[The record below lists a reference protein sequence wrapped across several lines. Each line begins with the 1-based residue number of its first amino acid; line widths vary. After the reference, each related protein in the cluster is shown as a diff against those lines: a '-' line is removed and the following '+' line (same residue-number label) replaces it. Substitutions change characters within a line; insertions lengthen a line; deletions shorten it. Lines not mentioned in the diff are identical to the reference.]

1 MGQPAPPPSSDYT
14 RILKGAA
21 GLAGPPVAPAPLPPA
36 SAPAAPA
43 PAAPAAPAAPP
54 GADGAPPGGPSYLP
68 LWILLNVVVILA
80 VALLLYVILRRH

>member
-43 PAAPAAPAAPP
+43 PAAPP